1 MKSVSRRIALA
12 AVLALAPALAA
23 AQAQIALSGLSAD
36 PGAPVEVTAEALS
49 IDQNARS
56 AVFSGDVVISQGE
69 MRIAAG
75 SAEVHYSEETGEIAR
90 LVLSGG
96 VTFVTAVE
104 EAGAERA
111 EYDLVNGM
119 LVLSGDVLLSQGQNA
134 LSADEMHVNL
144 RDGTAQMQG
153 RVRTL
158 FGTGQ

>member
-1 MKSVSRRIALA
+1 MKSASRRIALA
-12 AVLALAPALAA
+12 AALVLVPAMAA

-36 PGAPVEVTAEALS
+36 PGAPLEVTAESLS

-56 AVFSGDVVISQGE
+56 AVFSGGVVISQGD

-96 VTFVTAVE
+96 VTFVTAAE
-104 EAGAERA
+104 EAEAARA
-111 EYDLVNGM
+111 EYDLTSGV
-119 LVLSGDVLLSQGQNA
+119 LVLSGDVLLSQGPNA

-153 RVRTL
+153 QVRTL
-158 FGTGQ
+158 FGSGQ

>member
-1 MKSVSRRIALA
+1 MKSVRRITLA
-12 AVLALAPALAA
+12 AVLVLAPALAV

-36 PGAPVEVTAEALS
+36 PGAPVEVTAESLS

-56 AVFSGDVVISQGE
+56 AVFSGDVVIAQGE

-75 SAEVHYSEETGEIAR
+75 RAEVHYSEETGEIAR

-96 VTFVTAVE
+96 VTFVTAEE

-111 EYDLVNGM
+111 EYDLAGGV
-119 LVLSGDVLLSQGQNA
+119 LVLSGDVLLSQGPNV
-134 LSADEMHVNL
+134 LSADEMRVNL

-158 FGTGQ
+158 FGSGQ